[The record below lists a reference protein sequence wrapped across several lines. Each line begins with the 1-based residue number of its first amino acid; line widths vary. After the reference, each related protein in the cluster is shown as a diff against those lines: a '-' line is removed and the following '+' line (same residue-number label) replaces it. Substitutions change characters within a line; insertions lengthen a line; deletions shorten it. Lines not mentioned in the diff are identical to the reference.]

1 MLENTITTKAGPND
15 LLPQVGPAMYRRA
28 YEKGMGLSA
37 YLELFEDPS
46 EGYNDGLDA
55 YGRLLKAA
63 KVRTRGIPE
72 LGLPASTYGD
82 FNKNDNTRALIP
94 EWIVRLTREVQN
106 GRPYSTR
113 GVYQSGDGAV
123 GSWERPYSE
132 AANARWSSQVAP
144 AIPLAEVIAI
154 TTPIDNDTYR
164 AYYLTSDSS
173 ASSMT
178 RVGEGAEVP
187 RVKLVGGERAIDLY
201 KFGRS
206 LEATY
211 EQLRRQRVDK
221 IAMHIQR
228 LAVQAEIDK
237 LAKVIDVMVNGD
249 GNSGTSATNYDL
261 TTLDTAATAGNLTL
275 KAWLAFKMK
284 FANPYMA
291 TTALVNEGIALQM
304 VMLNAGSAN
313 VPLVTIGGMSG
324 FGSFTQINN
333 GLADGVRLGWTSDAP
348 SLKILAFDNRFAVE
362 RVTEVGADITEIER
376 FTTRQ
381 TQVLTMTEI
390 EGYAVIDAGA
400 AKTLDVNA

>member
-1 MLENTITTKAGPND
+1 
-15 LLPQVGPAMYRRA
+15 
-28 YEKGMGLSA
+28 
-37 YLELFEDPS
+37 
-46 EGYNDGLDA
+46 
-55 YGRLLKAA
+55 
-63 KVRTRGIPE
+63 
-72 LGLPASTYGD
+72 
-82 FNKNDNTRALIP
+82 
-94 EWIVRLTREVQN
+94 
-106 GRPYSTR
+106 
-113 GVYQSGDGAV
+113 
-123 GSWERPYSE
+123 
-132 AANARWSSQVAP
+132 
-144 AIPLAEVIAI
+144 LAEVIAI

-261 TTLDTAATAGNLTL
+261 TTLDTAATAGTLTL

-304 VMLNAGSAN
+304 VLLNAGSAN